1 MDDDYPLP
9 TISEARFPEL
19 LEIMKGED
27 SFPPTY
33 ARWQALWEVR
43 RKQEEGSGFNIQ
55 FIDVQPSGF
64 ANFCKTR
71 ELPANWHSLILYT
84 RAKAGR

>member
-1 MDDDYPLP
+1 
-9 TISEARFPEL
+9 
-19 LEIMKGED
+19 
-27 SFPPTY
+27 
-33 ARWQALWEVR
+33 LWEVR
-43 RKQEEGSGFNIQ
+43 RNQEEANGFKIQ
-55 FIDVQPSGF
+55 WIDVQPSGF